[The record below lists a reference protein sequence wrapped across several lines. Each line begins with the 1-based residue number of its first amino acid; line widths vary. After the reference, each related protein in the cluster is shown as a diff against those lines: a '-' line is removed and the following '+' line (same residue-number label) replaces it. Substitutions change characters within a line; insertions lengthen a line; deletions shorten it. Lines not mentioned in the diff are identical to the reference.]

1 LIPTRYPSIDVNRG
15 FYRLF
20 EDRFRGP
27 RELIKSRLDA
37 YLPFIEPLAR
47 RFVAYSAIDL
57 GCGRG
62 EWLELLK
69 NCGLKAKGVDL
80 DQDMLQACHERGL
93 SAELSEAL
101 EYLNTLEDESQLIVS
116 AFHLVEHMKFEEL
129 QILISQSFRIL
140 KPGGLMIL
148 ETPNPENI
156 AVATRNFYFDPTHT
170 RPIPQELLS
179 FLAEYA
185 GFSRIKVL
193 RLHESIDLPHKK
205 NISMQA
211 VFSDVSPDYSVVA
224 QKKAGPE
231 ELELLSSA
239 FDTEYGVSLDQML
252 SRWDQRFNGIETSLA
267 QTITE
272 QRSINNELRS
282 VNNELRSVY
291 ASKSWRIT
299 APLRK
304 IYSLFKNNKT

>member
-1 LIPTRYPSIDVNRG
+1 MKQG
-15 FYRLF
+15 FYRSF

-37 YLPFIEPLAR
+37 YLPFIDPLAR
-47 RFVAYSAIDL
+47 RFVAYSTIDL

-62 EWLELLK
+62 EWLEILQ
-69 NCGLKAKGVDL
+69 NSGLKAKGVDL
-80 DQDMLQACHERGL
+80 DEGMLQSCREHGL
-93 SAELSEAL
+93 SAELFGAL

-116 AFHLVEHMKFEEL
+116 AFHLVEHITFEEL
-129 QILISQSFRIL
+129 QLLISESFRIL

-156 AVATRNFYFDPTHT
+156 AVATRFFYLDPTHT

-185 GFSRIKVL
+185 GFTRVKVL
-193 RLHESIDLPHKK
+193 RLQENIDLLNKK
-205 NISMQA
+205 NINMQE
-211 VFSDVSPDYSVVA
+211 VFSGVSPDYSVVA
-224 QKKAGPE
+224 QKKSGPE
-231 ELELLSSA
+231 EMDLLSSA
-239 FDTEYGVSLDQML
+239 FNKEYGVNLDQML
-252 SRWDQRFNGIETSLA
+252 SRWDQRFNGVETSLA

-272 QRSINNELRS
+272 LHS
-282 VNNELRSVY
+282 VINELRSVY

-304 IYSLFKNNKT
+304 IYSLLKNNKT